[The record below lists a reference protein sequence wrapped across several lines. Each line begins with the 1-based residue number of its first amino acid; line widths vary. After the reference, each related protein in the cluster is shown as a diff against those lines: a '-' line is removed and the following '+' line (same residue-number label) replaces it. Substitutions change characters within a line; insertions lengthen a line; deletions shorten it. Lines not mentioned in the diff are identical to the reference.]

1 MTNERIPE
9 QRRGIM
15 NEKVRA
21 IENRQQRED
30 RPEFCIGD
38 TVRVHV
44 RIREGEKERTQA
56 FEGTVLARRGSGCNE
71 TFTVRRVS
79 SGIGVE
85 RVFPLYSPTIA
96 SIKVSRKGKVKRG
109 KLYYLRKR
117 VGKGTKVKETLL
129 GEEEVMEGAPA
140 EPVEEAS
147 EQEEGEAKEEENA

>member
-1 MTNERIPE
+1 
-9 QRRGIM
+9 M

-21 IENRQQRED
+21 IEETQIRADAQ
-30 RPEFCIGD
+30 EFSIGD

-56 FEGTVLARRGSGCNE
+56 FEGTVLARRGRGPNE

-85 RVFPLYSPTIA
+85 RVFPVSSPNVQKIVVT
-96 SIKVSRKGKVKRG
+96 RRGKARRA

-117 VGKGTKVKETLL
+117 TGKAAKTKPKDLR
-129 GEEEVMEGAPA
+129 
-140 EPVEEAS
+140 
-147 EQEEGEAKEEENA
+147 

>member
-1 MTNERIPE
+1 
-9 QRRGIM
+9 M

-21 IENRQQRED
+21 IEEKHMRAEV
-30 RPEFCIGD
+30 PEFNIGD

-56 FEGTVLARRGSGCNE
+56 FEGTVLARRGRGPNE

-85 RVFPLYSPTIA
+85 RVFPLSSPNVQ
-96 SIKVSRKGKVKRG
+96 KVVVTRRGKARRA

-117 VGKGTKVKETLL
+117 TGKAAKTKSKDL
-129 GEEEVMEGAPA
+129 
-140 EPVEEAS
+140 
-147 EQEEGEAKEEENA
+147 Q

>member
-1 MTNERIPE
+1 
-9 QRRGIM
+9 M

-21 IENRQQRED
+21 IEEKQMRAD
-30 RPEFCIGD
+30 APEFNIGD

-56 FEGTVLARRGSGCNE
+56 FEGTVLARRGRGPNE

-85 RVFPLYSPTIA
+85 RVFPVRSPNVQKIVVT
-96 SIKVSRKGKVKRG
+96 RRGKARRA

-117 VGKGTKVKETLL
+117 TGKAAKTKPRDLR
-129 GEEEVMEGAPA
+129 
-140 EPVEEAS
+140 
-147 EQEEGEAKEEENA
+147 